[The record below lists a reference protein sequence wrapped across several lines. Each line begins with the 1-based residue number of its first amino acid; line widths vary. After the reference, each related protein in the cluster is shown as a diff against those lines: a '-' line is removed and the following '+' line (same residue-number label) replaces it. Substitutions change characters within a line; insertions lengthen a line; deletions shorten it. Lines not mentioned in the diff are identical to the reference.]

1 VNFSIKVKFSG
12 WLTLGWRVG
21 GLCIF
26 LLLLAVIDASAQVE
40 KPVRLPKGDLPS
52 QTKGVA
58 PDTVGVKADSLGTSR
73 IDSLSQK
80 NQSDIETTITY
91 SARDSINSSMQ
102 SKIVHLYGDAKIKY
116 GMIELMAEN
125 ITIDYTK
132 STISAE
138 GTLDSLGRRV
148 GYPVFINGAEKYE
161 TKSIVY
167 NFKNKKAL
175 ISEIVTTQGDG
186 FIHGQAVFKNPKNE
200 LLSLRNAYTTCNL
213 VHPHYEIMATRA
225 KAIPGDKIVVGPF
238 YMKVNSVPL
247 PLGFAFGMFPS
258 PRKSASGIIVPA
270 YGEERNRG
278 FFLRN
283 GGYFFDVNEYFKL
296 QLTGD
301 IYSKGSSAVY
311 VNSTY
316 SKRYRYGGNF
326 NFSFTNNKTSP
337 NIEDPTSVKDFR
349 ITWSHSPQT
358 RGSGRFSASVNAAT
372 ATYNNSNF
380 LPLNTNP
387 TAPRLD
393 NTSRKLSSNVSYSKT
408 FGALFS
414 TAINFRINQDLT
426 TKQVDI
432 PLPDLSFNVNNIYP
446 FKRASQSMFFQNFS
460 TRFTMT
466 ATNQVTN
473 NLGKADRYG
482 VAWKDIHGNPI
493 THDSIAPFNFQN
505 LPALIQNAKKGIRTN
520 IPFATS
526 FKVLKFFTMSP
537 SINIDELIY
546 FDKLDWR
553 VDSTDSTKAVSKIHS
568 ELNTVTN
575 YSLNMGMT
583 TRIYGTYFLKGGGNV
598 KAIRHI
604 INPSI
609 GYSYSPDF
617 GDPSYGYY
625 QEVKG
630 IKGSKYP
637 VYKSV
642 HDGFVY
648 GSSRFGKSSAISFGI
663 NNNIEMKVKSKK
675 DTVVKKVAL
684 FNTLS
689 IGSNYNFAVD
699 SMNLAPFAM
708 SANTNVLN
716 DKLNINLTGTLD
728 PYEYAIIQ
736 KNEDPTQRKE
746 VRSREYAWGKKFDPA
761 INTPNWSVVSSDPS
775 SLGRIT
781 NANLALST
789 NFNPKGQKKDTD
801 TRDKISKSNASDSDK
816 KYLLANPDSYID
828 FNIPWNLR
836 ISYNVD
842 YSHQAAGTLSKNLT
856 NTAADDKALSPLIT
870 QAVRFNG
877 DFSLTDKWK
886 IVYNSGYDF
895 QLKELTTTQLIISR
909 DLHCWVINLSWV
921 PFGKFQ
927 SYSFYIGVKSSL
939 LKDLKLNRTRSFF
952 DN

>member
-1 VNFSIKVKFSG
+1 MAE
-12 WLTLGWRVG
+12 
-21 GLCIF
+21 LCIF
-26 LLLLAVIDASAQVE
+26 ALLLLAISASAQVE
-40 KPVRLPKGDLPS
+40 KPVRQPKGDIPPKGRPLP
-52 QTKGVA
+52 V
-58 PDTVGVKADSLGTSR
+58 DTVGIKADSVAT
-73 IDSLSQK
+73 DSLAQK
-80 NQSDIETTITY
+80 TPGDIETTITY

-102 SKIVHLYGDAKIKY
+102 SKIIHLYGDSHIKY
-116 GMIELMAEN
+116 GTIELMAEN
-125 ITIDYTK
+125 ITIDYEK

-138 GTLDSLGRRV
+138 GTYDSLGKRI
-148 GYPVFINGAEKYE
+148 GFPIFINGMEKYE

-167 NFKNKKAL
+167 NFKTKKAL

-186 FIHGQAVFKNPKNE
+186 FIHGEAVFKNSKNE

-213 VHPHYEIMATRA
+213 VHPHYQIMASRA

-238 YMKVNSVPL
+238 HMEVNEVPL
-247 PLGFAFGMFPS
+247 PIGFAFGMFPS

-283 GGYFFDVNEYFKL
+283 GGYFFDINEYFKL

-316 SKRYRYGGNF
+316 NKRYRYTGNF
-326 NFSFTNNKTSP
+326 NFSFTNNRTSQ

-358 RGSGRFSASVNAAT
+358 RGTGRFSASVNAAT

-393 NTSRKLSSNVSYSKT
+393 NTSRKLSSNVSYSKS
-408 FGALFS
+408 FGTLFN

-426 TKQVDI
+426 TKQVDV

-446 FKRASQSMFFQNFS
+446 LKKASQNMFFQNLS
-460 TRFTMT
+460 MRLTMT

-473 NLGKADRYG
+473 NLGRANRLG
-482 VAWKDIHGNPI
+482 IAWKDLQGNPI

-505 LPALIQNAKKGIRTN
+505 LPTFIQNAKKGIRSN
-520 IPFATS
+520 IPIATS
-526 FKVLKFFTMSP
+526 FKALKFFTFSP
-537 SINIDELIY
+537 SITIDELIY
-546 FDKLDWR
+546 FDKLYWR
-553 VDSTDSTKAVSKIHS
+553 PNAADSGRTAVSRIQS
-568 ELNTVTN
+568 EFNTVTN

-583 TRIYGTYFLKGGGNV
+583 TRIYGTYFMKGGGSV

-604 INPSI
+604 INPSV
-609 GYSYSPDF
+609 GYSYAPDF
-617 GDPSYGYY
+617 GDPKYGYY
-625 QEVKG
+625 QELNLKD
-630 IKGSKYP
+630 SKYP

-642 HDGFVY
+642 HEGFVY
-648 GSSRFGKSSAISFGI
+648 GSSRFGKSSALSFGV

-675 DTVVKKVAL
+675 DTVLKKVAL

-689 IGSNYNFAVD
+689 IASNYNFAVD

-708 SANTNVLN
+708 SANTNILN
-716 DKLNINLTGTLD
+716 DKLNVNLTGTLD
-728 PYEYAIIQ
+728 PYTYAIIY
-736 KNEDPTQRKE
+736 KEEDPTQRKE
-746 VRSREYAWGKKFDPA
+746 VRSREYAWGKIYDPS
-761 INTPNWSVVSSDPS
+761 INTPGWKVLSRDPS

-789 NFNPKGQKKDTD
+789 NLNPKGQKKDTD
-801 TRDKISKSNASDSDK
+801 TKDKIAKSNASDSDK

-836 ISYNVD
+836 ISYNID
-842 YSHQAAGTLSKNLT
+842 YSHQAAGTLSRNLT
-856 NTAADDKALSPLIT
+856 NTAADTKALNPTIT
-870 QAVRFNG
+870 QTVRFNG
-877 DFSLTDKWK
+877 DFSLTEKWK

-895 QLKELTTTQLIISR
+895 QLKELTTTQITISR

>member
-1 VNFSIKVKFSG
+1 MNFSIKVKFLG
-12 WLTLGWRVG
+12 WLPVGRRVG
-21 GLCIF
+21 ELCIF
-26 LLLLAVIDASAQVE
+26 LLLLSTISASAQVE
-40 KPVRLPKGDLPS
+40 KAVRQPKGDLRGGTLP
-52 QTKGVA
+52 A
-58 PDTVGVKADSLGTSR
+58 DTVGVKPDSLAMAT
-73 IDSLSQK
+73 DSLSQR
-80 NQSDIETTITY
+80 NRGDIETTITY

-102 SKIVHLYGDAKIKY
+102 SKIIHLYGDSKIKY
-116 GMIELMAEN
+116 GSIELIAEN
-125 ITIDYTK
+125 ITIDYEK
-132 STISAE
+132 STISAV
-138 GTLDSLGRRV
+138 GTYDSLGRRV
-148 GYPVFINGAEKYE
+148 GFPIFINGAEKYE

-167 NFKNKKAL
+167 NFKTKKAL

-213 VHPHYEIMATRA
+213 VHPHYQIMASKA

-238 YMKVNSVPL
+238 HMEVNEVPL

-311 VNSTY
+311 VNSSY
-316 SKRYRYGGNF
+316 NKRYKYNGSF
-326 NFSFTNNKTSP
+326 NFSFTNNRTSQ

-349 ITWSHSPQT
+349 ITWSHTPQT
-358 RGSGRFSASVNAAT
+358 RGTGRFSASVNAAT

-387 TAPRLD
+387 SAPRLD
-393 NTSRKLSSNVSYSKT
+393 NTSRKLSSNISYSKS
-408 FGALFS
+408 FGTLFNA
-414 TAINFRINQDLT
+414 AINFRINQDLT
-426 TKQVDI
+426 TKQVDL
-432 PLPDLSFNVNNIYP
+432 PLPDLSFNVNNVYP
-446 FKRASQSMFFQNFS
+446 FKKTAQGMFLQNLSM
-460 TRFTMT
+460 RYTMT

-473 NLGKADRYG
+473 NLGRTDRYG
-482 VAWKDIHGNPI
+482 NAWLDVHGNPI
-493 THDSIAPFNFQN
+493 QHDSIAPFNFQN
-505 LPALIQNAKKGIRTN
+505 LPGLIQNAKKGIRST
-520 IPFATS
+520 IPIATS

-546 FDKLDWR
+546 FDKLYWR
-553 VDSTDSTKAVSKIHS
+553 PNEADSGKTAVSTIKS
-568 ELNTVTN
+568 EFNTVTN

-583 TRIYGTYFLKGGGNV
+583 TRIYGTYFMKGNGSI

-625 QEVKG
+625 QELTLKN
-630 IKGSKYP
+630 SKYP
-637 VYKSV
+637 VYKSS
-642 HDGFVY
+642 HENFVY
-648 GSSRFGKSSAISFGI
+648 GSSRFGKSSSINFGI

-689 IGSNYNFAVD
+689 IGSSYNFAVD
-699 SMNLAPFAM
+699 SMNLAPFSM
-708 SANTNVLN
+708 SANTNILN
-716 DKLNINLTGTLD
+716 DKLNVNLTGTLD
-728 PYEYAIIQ
+728 PYKYAIIH
-736 KNEDPTQRKE
+736 KVEDQTQRKE
-746 VRSREYAWGKKFDPA
+746 VRSREYAWGKVYDPS
-761 INTPNWSVVSSDPS
+761 INTPGWEVLSQDESPI
-775 SLGRIT
+775 GRIT

-789 NFNPKGQKKDTD
+789 NLNPKGQKKDTD
-801 TRDKISKSNASDSDK
+801 TRDKIGKSNASDSDK

-836 ISYNVD
+836 ISYNID
-842 YSHQAAGTLSKNLT
+842 YAHNAAGALSKNLT
-856 NTAADDKALSPLIT
+856 NTAADNKLLNPTIT
-870 QAVRFNG
+870 QTVRFNG
-877 DFSLTDKWK
+877 DFSLTEKWK

-895 QLKELTTTQLIISR
+895 QLKELTTTQLTISR